1 MSGVVSH
8 SLGNKTQ
15 IFGSEGTIILEDNTE
30 EIVSLTNEIQT
41 KMQEIGQEIYSQP
54 QPESNSN
61 DDSNDDSDT
70 IEGEYKEV

>member
-1 MSGVVSH
+1 M
-8 SLGNKTQ
+8 L
-15 IFGSEGTIILEDNTE
+15 GSEEDNTE

-54 QPESNSN
+54 HSESNSN